1 MADRIEG
8 SLTAALEH
16 EKKAMAL
23 MSKSLLKALW
33 REHADKLDFALA
45 AGRKVERV

>member
-8 SLTAALEH
+8 SLTAAMELER
-16 EKKAMAL
+16 KAMTI
-23 MSKSLLKALW
+23 MSKKLLGALW
-33 REHADKLDFALA
+33 REHADKLDYALA